1 MTSHHSLNSL
11 LRPLAFLLVVTLS
24 LSACGGGA
32 SDETPHDAAHFLNL
46 ARGEVDVGQYV
57 IAATL
62 LDQALALEP
71 ENMDAMLLKAQV
83 LAAQNDFL
91 GAALA
96 WEQVSRLDASNLG
109 AFMSSADNYMRAGQ
123 TDLSIDA
130 YGAALAQRPDHAPA
144 YAGRGTVRRGDGDA
158 AGAIADLNKAIAL
171 NPGLSAAFRE
181 RGLAHFALQ
190 DTERALSDLDRAL
203 SLDSLDALAYAS
215 RGVIYA
221 SEGQFPQA
229 VGDLDQAIRL
239 QPANADHY
247 GNRGAA
253 YGSLGRHVDAI
264 RDFSAAIELAPN
276 ESLHYVG
283 RGQGYLELSQV
294 ARADADFESAIDLN
308 SINPTAYAF
317 RAVSQS
323 LLGDHVAAAAAAN
336 RAEELGFPGGLIGTL
351 ITAYTEQISAN
362 DK

>member
-1 MTSHHSLNSL
+1 MTPHHSHTSL
-11 LRPLAFLLVVTLS
+11 LRPLAFLLGVTLL
-24 LSACGGGA
+24 LSACGGST
-32 SDETPHDAAHFLNL
+32 SDETPLDAAHFLNL
-46 ARGEVDVGQYV
+46 ARGEVDVGEYV
-57 IAATL
+57 LAATL

-71 ENMDAMLLKAQV
+71 ENMDAILLKAQV
-83 LAAQNDFL
+83 LEAQNDFL

-96 WEQVSRLDASNLG
+96 WDRVTELDASSFG
-109 AFMSSADNYMRAGQ
+109 ALMSSADNYMKGGQ
-123 TDLSIDA
+123 TELSIDA
-130 YGAALAQRPDHAPA
+130 YGAALVQRPDHAPA
-144 YAGRGTVRRGDGDA
+144 YAGRGAVRRSDGDA
-158 AGAIADLNKAIAL
+158 AGAVADLNRAIEL
-171 NPGLSAAFRE
+171 NPSLSAAFRE

-190 DTERALSDLDRAL
+190 DTESAFSDLETAL

-229 VGDLDQAIRL
+229 IGDLDQALRL
-239 QPANADHY
+239 QPDNAGHY

-294 ARADADFESAIDLN
+294 ARADADFQSAIELN
-308 SINPTAYAF
+308 SLDSTAHAF

-323 LLGDHVAAAAAAN
+323 LLGDNVAAAAAAN
-336 RAEELGFPGGLIGTL
+336 RAEELGFPGDLVGTL
-351 ITAYTEQISAN
+351 ITAYTEQVSGS

>member
-1 MTSHHSLNSL
+1 MAELFSIA
-11 LRPLAFLLVVTLS
+11 RPYAQAVF
-24 LSACGGGA
+24 
-32 SDETPHDAAHFLNL
+32 EL
-46 ARGEVDVGQYV
+46 ARSNGDYTGWSQS
-57 IAATL
+57 
-62 LDQALALEP
+62 
-71 ENMDAMLLKAQV
+71 
-83 LAAQNDFL
+83 L
-91 GAALA
+91 GAMA
-96 WEQVSRLDASNLG
+96 QVSRDREMKRLIQNPRVSRQEIAQVIADVSGSGVGGEGRNLL
-109 AFMSSADNYMRAGQ
+109 R
-123 TDLSIDA
+123 L
-130 YGAALAQRPDHAPA
+130 LAQN
-144 YAGRGTVRRGDGDA
+144 RR
-158 AGAIADLNKAIAL
+158 L
-171 NPGLSAAFRE
+171 
-181 RGLAHFALQ
+181 H
-190 DTERALSDLDRAL
+190 
-203 SLDSLDALAYAS
+203 
-215 RGVIYA
+215 
-221 SEGQFPQA
+221 
-229 VGDLDQAIRL
+229 L